1 MEAWRR
7 LRFFL
12 ICCSSFF
19 ISLLFVVPALAQ
31 VKSEVEP
38 NDKRELA
45 QLIRIGESVEGT
57 FQVNGDYDYFR
68 FVLEGP
74 GKTLIQIDLSAV
86 PGVLEYL
93 YLYND
98 QGGKIWEVSGRG
110 PESIF
115 NLALPQGIFYAAVW
129 GDKANL
135 QDKYV
140 LALKSLGPW
149 KEGMEAEPNDRRE
162 QAQEIRIGE
171 NIEGSVQQNNDDDWY
186 KLAVD
191 KSGKNYLQVD
201 LSAVPEV
208 DTYLYIYDAN
218 GQKLVEVNDA
228 PKNEAESI
236 ARFPVEPGVYYIRI
250 YLGGKPTQEKYT
262 LTTKIT
268 GPWQEGWESE
278 PNDSRERANDLML
291 GQSAKGYFDHKRDE
305 DYYRLTIDGPEK
317 TLVQIDLSAV
327 PEVNGQ
333 IYLYNDKGR
342 TIWSV
347 NDTEKNGPESI
358 FKLALAQGVYYINAW
373 AHEANTKDPYTL
385 SGKIL
390 GPWQEGME
398 SEPNDRKEE
407 ATELRVGQSVEGY
420 YHSSGDEDY
429 FKLNVENP
437 GKSNI
442 QIELSAVPGSD
453 GRLWITDQDGKSIW
467 DVNDGS
473 KGEPEA
479 VLYLTVTPG
488 VYYITVRGYQRNIT
502 DKYTLTVRF
511 LGPWQEG
518 TEAEPND
525 EIKRANEIKLNVP
538 FTGRIN
544 ANGDTDYYFVN
555 VPEPGLETIVM
566 QLSGVPEVRWN
577 FELLDLKE
585 NRLDY
590 SWRGETGQGEEIVKM
605 KFKPGTYYMRVRVR
619 GGKNTGSEYTLYA
632 GKPQKPPATAEEVQQ
647 ALIRALDWLAS
658 KQQKDGSWSGYETA
672 FTGLSLMA
680 FIGAKCVPKDYST
693 NIKPAV
699 QYLKS
704 IYKPSSKYPE
714 GSKDAAYYGGQL
726 GTDAMYEHAIAT
738 LGLIEALIDLNDSSL
753 EPIAQDAIN
762 LIIRSQNTEHKP
774 ETLGGPFK
782 TDNQYYGGWRYN
794 PNSNSSDLSV
804 SGWQILA
811 LKAAVNAGFVVPDY
825 VFPSAAKFV
834 RSLQGKSDGSFRY
847 DAPGD
852 SGDSC
857 ARAGMGALSLQLCG
871 FPQDPAVP
879 PALRFMQDYA
889 PRWNV
894 EQPGGGY
901 AFYYWYYG
909 TRAMFLSGGD
919 DWRIWKDWICR
930 FLVDHQNQDGSWDGT
945 SSEKDLDVY
954 RVALGAL
961 MLEFCCGHVPIY
973 MSQVKRL
980 GSGFIKVDFE
990 KGAEKEASKNVEI
1003 IMDASNSMWGQIG
1016 GEAKIT
1022 IARKVL
1028 AQIINGLP
1036 ETMNVGLRVYGH
1048 RYGLNDKLACTD
1060 TQLLVPI
1067 GPVAKTQLVDTVN
1080 KIQLKGKT
1088 PLVLSVLEA
1097 IKDFEK
1103 IPNGSVILVTDGIE
1117 SCNGDIKSIGP
1128 AVKKS
1133 GLELKVHIVG
1143 FDIKEKEAR
1152 AELEAIAQSTEGR
1165 YLDAKNAGELLAAL
1179 EQTLKLEYVVLNEKG
1194 EEAGRGIVGGDEVKL
1209 KEGTYTLRIMLA
1221 PQPLETKVQVKA
1233 GGKAVCV
1240 LKKDS
1245 GAWKLAC

>member
-1 MEAWRR
+1 MAKWR
-7 LRFFL
+7 LSRFPFL
-12 ICCSSFF
+12 CSIAILLALSFY
-19 ISLLFVVPALAQ
+19 SSALAQ

-38 NDKRELA
+38 NDKREQA
-45 QLIRIGESVEGT
+45 QEVRVGDSIRGI

-74 GKTLIQIDLSAV
+74 GKTLVQIDLSAV
-86 PGVLEYL
+86 PGVQEYL

-98 QGGKIWEVSGRG
+98 QGGRIWDVNGRD
-110 PESIF
+110 PLSIF
-115 NLALPQGIFYAAVW
+115 NLALPQGIFYAAAW

-135 QDKYV
+135 QDKYT

-162 QAQEIRIGE
+162 QAQEIRLGE
-171 NIEGSVQQNNDDDWY
+171 NIGGGVQQNNDDDWY

-191 KSGKNYLQVD
+191 KPGKNYLQVD
-201 LSAVPEV
+201 LSAVLEI
-208 DTYLYIYDAN
+208 DTYLYLYDAN
-218 GQKLVEVNDA
+218 GQRLVEVNEA
-228 PKNEAESI
+228 AKNAAESI
-236 ARFPVEPGVYYIRI
+236 ARFPVESGFYYVRI
-250 YLGGKPTQEKYT
+250 YLGGKATQEKYT

-268 GPWQEGWESE
+268 GLWQEGWEFE
-278 PNDSRERANDLML
+278 PNDSRERANDLKL
-291 GQSAKGYFDHKRDE
+291 GQSVQGYFDHKRDE
-305 DYYRLTIDGPEK
+305 DYYELTIDAPGK
-317 TLVQIDLSAV
+317 TLIQIDLSAV

-333 IYLYNDKGR
+333 IQLYNDKRR
-342 TIWSV
+342 TLWSV

-358 FKLALAQGVYYINAW
+358 FNLALAQGVYYVNAW

-385 SGKIL
+385 SAKIL

-398 SEPNDRKEE
+398 AEPNDRKEE
-407 ATELRVGQSVEGY
+407 ATELRLGQSVEGY
-420 YHSSGDEDY
+420 FHSYGDEDY
-429 FKLNVENP
+429 FKLNVETL
-437 GKSNI
+437 GKNNL
-442 QIELSAVPGSD
+442 QVDLSAVPGSD
-453 GRLWITDQDGKSIW
+453 GRFWILDQGGNQLWFASDGAAA
-467 DVNDGS
+467 
-473 KGEPEA
+473 EPES
-479 VLYLTVTPG
+479 VPYFTVTPG
-488 VYYITVRGYQRNIT
+488 VYYILVRGYQRNIT
-502 DKYTLTVRF
+502 DKYTLTAR
-511 LGPWQEG
+511 LLEPWQEG

-525 EIKRANEIKLNVP
+525 DLKQANEIKLDAP

-544 ANGDTDYYFVN
+544 AVRDIDYFLLN
-555 VPEPGLETIVM
+555 VPVPGVDLMIM
-566 QLSGVPEVRWN
+566 QLSGIPGLKLSLEQ
-577 FELLDLKE
+577 LDSKA
-585 NRLDY
+585 NRLDH
-590 SWRGETGQGEEIVKM
+590 SWQGETGEGEEIIKM
-605 KFKPGTYYMRVRVR
+605 KFKPGTYYFRTGVRNGR
-619 GGKNTGSEYTLYA
+619 NTGAEYILYA
-632 GKPQKPPATAEEVQQ
+632 GTPQKPPATPEEVEQ
-647 ALIRALDWLAS
+647 ALIKALDWLAL
-658 KQQKDGSWSGYETA
+658 KQQKSGSWSGYEEA

-680 FIGAKCVPKDYST
+680 YIGAKCVQKDYSV
-693 NIKPAV
+693 NIQGAIN
-699 QYLKS
+699 YLKLK
-704 IYKPSSKYPE
+704 YRPTSKFVE
-714 GSKDAAYYGGQL
+714 GSKDAAFYGGTL
-726 GTDAMYEHAIAT
+726 GTGSMYEHAIAT
-738 LGLIEALIDLNDSSL
+738 LGLIEALVDLNDSSL

-762 LIIRSQNTEHKP
+762 LIVRSQNTEHKP

-782 TDNQYYGGWRYN
+782 PDSRGYGGWRYAPDSTN
-794 PNSNSSDLSV
+794 SDLSV
-804 SGWQILA
+804 SGWQILT
-811 LKAAVNAGFVVPDY
+811 LKAAVNAGFAIPDY
-825 VFPSAAKFV
+825 AFPAAAGFV
-834 RSLQGKSDGSFRY
+834 RSLQGKKDGSFLY
-847 DAPGD
+847 ESPGD
-852 SGDSC
+852 YGSSC
-857 ARAGMGALSLQLCG
+857 ARAGMGALSLQLSG

-889 PRWNV
+889 PRWNI

-901 AFYYWYYG
+901 PFYYWYYG
-909 TRAMFLSGGD
+909 TRAMFLAGGD
-919 DWRIWKDWICR
+919 DWQIWKNWMCR
-930 FLVDHQNQDGSWDGT
+930 FLVDHQNGDGSWNGT
-945 SSEKDLDVY
+945 ANEQSLDTY

-973 MSQVKRL
+973 MSPVKRL
-980 GSGFIKVDFE
+980 GTGFIKVDFE

-1036 ETMNVGLRVYGH
+1036 DSMNVGLRVYGH

-1067 GPVAKTQLVDTVN
+1067 GPVAKTQLIDTIN

-1152 AELEAIAQSTEGR
+1152 AELEAIAKSTEGR
-1165 YLDAKNAGELLAAL
+1165 YLDAKNAGELLSAL

-1194 EEAGRGIVGGDEVKL
+1194 EEAGRGAVGGDEVKL

-1221 PQPLETKVQVKA
+1221 PEPIEMRVEVKA
-1233 GGKAVCV
+1233 GGRSVCV
-1240 LKKDS
+1240 LKKEA
-1245 GAWKLAC
+1245 GAWKLGC

>member
-1 MEAWRR
+1 MPKGSHHHDIRSA
-7 LRFFL
+7 LLAAIF
-12 ICCSSFF
+12 SFV
-19 ISLLFVVPALAQ
+19 LLSRVPAQ
-31 VKSEVEP
+31 VQGEVEP

-45 QLIRIGESVEGT
+45 QEVRIGDNVEG
-57 FQVNGDYDYFR
+57 G
-68 FVLEGP
+68 
-74 GKTLIQIDLSAV
+74 
-86 PGVLEYL
+86 
-93 YLYND
+93 
-98 QGGKIWEVSGRG
+98 
-110 PESIF
+110 
-115 NLALPQGIFYAAVW
+115 
-129 GDKANL
+129 
-135 QDKYV
+135 
-140 LALKSLGPW
+140 
-149 KEGMEAEPNDRRE
+149 
-162 QAQEIRIGE
+162 
-171 NIEGSVQQNNDDDWY
+171 VQQNNDDDWY
-186 KLAVD
+186 KLAID

-208 DTYLYIYDAN
+208 DTYLYLYDAN
-218 GQKLVEVNDA
+218 GQKLIEVNDA
-228 PKNEAESI
+228 PINAVESI
-236 ARFPVEPGVYYIRI
+236 AHFPVESGVYYIRI
-250 YLGGKPTQEKYT
+250 YLGGKATREKYA

-268 GPWQEGWESE
+268 GAWQEGWEAE
-278 PNDSRERANDLML
+278 PNDSRERANDLKL
-291 GQSAKGYFDHKRDE
+291 GRSVQGYFDNKRDE
-305 DYYRLTIDGPEK
+305 DFYKLTIDAPEK

-327 PEVNGQ
+327 PEVRSE

-342 TIWSV
+342 NIWSA
-347 NDTEKNGPESI
+347 NETDKSGPESI
-358 FKLALAQGVYYINAW
+358 FNLALTQGVYYINAW
-373 AHEANTKDPYTL
+373 AYEVNTKDPYTL
-385 SGKIL
+385 STKIL

-398 SEPNDRKEE
+398 AEPNDRKEE
-407 ATELRVGQSVEGY
+407 ATELRLGQSVQGY
-420 YHSSGDEDY
+420 YLRNGDEDY
-429 FKLNVENP
+429 YKLIVDAL
-437 GKSNI
+437 GKNNI
-442 QIELSAVPGSD
+442 QVDLSAVPGSD
-453 GRLWITDQDGKSIW
+453 GFLYILDQSGKQIW
-467 DVNDGS
+467 DINDGS
-473 KGEPEA
+473 KGEPES
-479 VLYLTVTPG
+479 VSCLTVTPG
-488 VYYITVRGYQRNIT
+488 VYYIWVRGYQKNIT
-502 DKYTLTVRF
+502 DKYTLTARL

-525 EIKRANEIKLNVP
+525 VLKQANEIKLYAP

-544 ANGDTDYYFVN
+544 SDRDSDYLMLS
-555 VPEPGLETIVM
+555 VPQPGIDLIVM
-566 QLSGVPEVRWN
+566 QLSGVPGVRWN

-590 SWRGETGQGEEIVKM
+590 SWRGETGEGEEIVKM
-605 KFKPGTYYMRVRVR
+605 KFKPGTYCFRIRVR

-632 GKPQKPPATAEEVQQ
+632 GKPRQPAASAEEVQQ
-647 ALIRALDWLAS
+647 ALIKALDWIAS
-658 KQQKDGSWSGYETA
+658 KQQKDGSWTGYKTGY
-672 FTGLSLMA
+672 TGLSLMA
-680 FIGAKCVPKDYST
+680 FIGAKCVPKDYSA

-704 IYKPSSKYPE
+704 VYKPSSKYPD

-738 LGLIEALIDLNDSSL
+738 LGLIEALVDLNDPSL

-762 LIIRSQNTEHKP
+762 LIIRSQNTDHKP
-774 ETLGGPFK
+774 ETLGGPF
-782 TDNQYYGGWRYN
+782 TPASQNYGGWRYN

-825 VFPSAAKFV
+825 VFPAAAGFV

-847 DAPGD
+847 DSPGD

-857 ARAGMGALSLQLCG
+857 ARAGMGALSLQLSG

-889 PRWNV
+889 PRWNI

-919 DWRIWKDWICR
+919 DWRIWKDWMCR
-930 FLVDHQNQDGSWDGT
+930 FLVDHQDQDGTWKGT
-945 SSEKDLDVY
+945 GSEDNLDIY

-973 MSQVKRL
+973 MSPVKRL
-980 GSGFIKVDFE
+980 GSGFIRVDFE
-990 KGAEKEASKNVEI
+990 KGSEKEASKNVEI

-1022 IARKVL
+1022 IARRVL

-1036 ETMNVGLRVYGH
+1036 DAMNVGLRVYGH
-1048 RYGLNDKLACTD
+1048 RYGLNDPKACTD

-1067 GPVAKTQLVDTVN
+1067 GPVAKAQLVDTVN

-1152 AELEAIAQSTEGR
+1152 AELEAIAKSTEGR
-1165 YLDAKNAGELLAAL
+1165 YLDAKNAGELLSAL
-1179 EQTLKLEYVVLNEKG
+1179 EQTLKLEYVVLDEKG
-1194 EEAGRGIVGGDEVKL
+1194 QEVGRGTVGGDEVKL
-1209 KEGTYTLRIMLA
+1209 KEGTYTLRILLA
-1221 PQPLETKVQVKA
+1221 PQPLETKVHVNA

-1240 LKKDS
+1240 LKKEA
-1245 GAWKLAC
+1245 GAWKLGC